1 MKIIEITSKK
11 ADEMS
16 ELVEEMLMA
25 GGKLM
30 SCIERLKEESYNER
44 GSYGERGGR
53 YNDDYNERRGGM
65 RHGDREKIESI
76 IEEIIEK
83 KGRR

>member
-11 ADEMS
+11 AEEMS
-16 ELVEEMLMA
+16 ELVEDILMY

-30 SCIERLKEESYNER
+30 SCIEHLKDESYNER
-44 GSYGERGGR
+44 NSR
-53 YNDDYNERRGGM
+53 YSDDYNERRGGM
-65 RHGDREKIESI
+65 RHSDRER
-76 IEEIIEK
+76 IEEMIDEILEK

>member
-1 MKIIEITSKK
+1 MKVIEITAKK
-11 ADEMS
+11 AEEMS

-30 SCIERLKEESYNER
+30 NCIERLKEESYN
-44 GSYGERGGR
+44 ERGGR

-65 RHGDREKIESI
+65 RHSDRERIESMI
-76 IEEIIEK
+76 DEILEK

>member
-1 MKIIEITSKK
+1 MKIIEITAKK
-11 ADEMS
+11 AEEMS

-44 GSYGERGGR
+44 GGR

-65 RHGDREKIESI
+65 RDEERESI
-76 IEEIIEK
+76 KRMVEEIIDK
-83 KGRR
+83 KWRR